1 MFMGNYSE
9 LYLTLNNRNL
19 LYMKFF
25 SKNRA
30 YAKQNTTI
38 YT

>member
-1 MFMGNYSE
+1 MFIRNYSE

-19 LYMKFF
+19 LYVKFV
-25 SKNRA
+25 SKNTA
-30 YAKQNTTI
+30 YANQNTTI